1 MSQTISFVPLLT
13 RTQQYISEHYA
24 ASLSDENKYAQ
35 LRSYIEKFLYDNG
48 YIVEGMTFREIADKL
63 YTEMAEY
70 SVLTQYLGRDD
81 IEEIN
86 VNGWDDLAITYV
98 DGRIEKAAET
108 AAESRYDGIVADA
121 NAEIADAES
130 EQDARRTGRA
140 ERFEGRGVGGAVL
153 AVDLHLV
160 DVEAV

>member
-70 SVLTQYLGRDD
+70 SVLTQYLG
-81 IEEIN
+81 
-86 VNGWDDLAITYV
+86 
-98 DGRIEKAAET
+98 
-108 AAESRYDGIVADA
+108 
-121 NAEIADAES
+121 
-130 EQDARRTGRA
+130 
-140 ERFEGRGVGGAVL
+140 
-153 AVDLHLV
+153 
-160 DVEAV
+160 